1 MNEKER
7 IRIKMPYRSKIISI
21 FILIIFGSGFLVG
34 GSLIYI
40 VTSTESYEL
49 QDQIQSI
56 YHEKTNLELQNDNYY
71 SNGSLLS
78 NLYRNVKDSIVVISG
93 TVTYQSFFGLGHTE
107 VQGSG
112 FTYKFN
118 EEFIVITNNHVVS
131 DASDLVVTFANGNGY
146 PAEIIGSDSYSDL
159 AVLSVDAPI
168 EEFYPLE
175 IVSSSNLEVGD
186 PVVAIG
192 NPMGLDG
199 TMTIGIVSQI
209 GRTIRESL
217 AGSFPIANII
227 QTSVAINPGNSGG
240 PLFNYQGEVVGV
252 TTAIIENSESLGF
265 AIPSN
270 TILKEI
276 ESLIET
282 GSFSNH
288 SWLGISGVDVTY
300 SIAQAIG
307 SNVTYGWLISQVTQ
321 DSAADDAD
329 LKGGSQQI
337 QIIDERII
345 IGGDIIIAIDGN
357 RVTNGDYLMSY
368 LEEYTSP
375 NQIVTLSILRGNQLL
390 DVPVT
395 LGARPMIN

>member
-1 MNEKER
+1 MNEKEM
-7 IRIKMPYRSKIISI
+7 IRIKMPYRSKTILIS
-21 FILIIFGSGFLVG
+21 ILIIFGSGFLVG

-40 VTSTESYEL
+40 VTSTESYGL

-93 TVTYQSFFGLGHTE
+93 TVTYQSFFGLGRTE

-112 FTYKFN
+112 FVYEFN

-131 DASDLVVTFANGNGY
+131 DASDIVVTFANGNGY

-168 EEFYPLE
+168 EEFYTLE
-175 IVSSSNLEVGD
+175 IVGSSNLEVGD

-209 GRTIRESL
+209 SRTIRESL

-252 TTAIIENSESLGF
+252 TTAIIENSEGLGF

-276 ESLIET
+276 ESLVET
-282 GSFSNH
+282 GSFNDH
-288 SWLGISGVDVTY
+288 SWLGISGVDMTY

-321 DSAADDAD
+321 DGAADNAD
-329 LKGGSQQI
+329 LKGGGQQI
-337 QIIDERII
+337 QILDERII

-357 RVTNGDYLMSY
+357 RVTNGDDIMSY
-368 LEEYTSP
+368 LEEHTSP
-375 NQIVTLSILRGNQLL
+375 NQIVTLSILRDNQLL

>member
-1 MNEKER
+1 M
-7 IRIKMPYRSKIISI
+7 
-21 FILIIFGSGFLVG
+21 
-34 GSLIYI
+34 
-40 VTSTESYEL
+40 
-49 QDQIQSI
+49 
-56 YHEKTNLELQNDNYY
+56 
-71 SNGSLLS
+71 
-78 NLYRNVKDSIVVISG
+78 
-93 TVTYQSFFGLGHTE
+93 
-107 VQGSG
+107 QGSG
-112 FTYKFN
+112 FIYEFN

-252 TTAIIENSESLGF
+252 TTAIIENSEGLGF

-282 GSFSNH
+282 GSFSDH

-375 NQIVTLSILRGNQLL
+375 NQIVTLSILRDNQLL

>member
-1 MNEKER
+1 M
-7 IRIKMPYRSKIISI
+7 
-21 FILIIFGSGFLVG
+21 FGSGFLVG
-34 GSLIYI
+34 SSLIYI
-40 VTSTESYEL
+40 VTSTENYEL

-56 YHEKTNLELQNDNYY
+56 YHEKINLELQNNNYY

-78 NLYRNVKDSIVVISG
+78 NLYRNVKNSIVVISG
-93 TVTYQSFFGLGHTE
+93 TVTYQSFFGSGHTE

-112 FTYKFN
+112 FIYEFN
-118 EEFIVITNNHVVS
+118 GEFIVITNNHVVS
-131 DASDLVVTFANGNGY
+131 DASDIVVTFANGNGY

-175 IVSSSNLEVGD
+175 IIGSSNLEVGE

-240 PLFNYQGEVVGV
+240 PLFNYHGEVVGV
-252 TTAIIENSESLGF
+252 TTAIIENSEGLGF

-282 GSFSNH
+282 GSFSDH
-288 SWLGISGVDVTY
+288 SWLGICGVDMTY

-321 DSAADDAD
+321 DSAADKAD
-329 LKGGSQQI
+329 LKGGDQQI
-337 QIIDERII
+337 QILDERII

-375 NQIVTLSILRGNQLL
+375 NQIVILSILRDNQLL

>member
-7 IRIKMPYRSKIISI
+7 IRTKPPHRSKIISI
-21 FILIIFGSGFLVG
+21 FILIVFVSGFLAG

-40 VTSTESYEL
+40 VTSTEIYEL
-49 QDQIQSI
+49 QDQIQPI
-56 YHEKTNLELQNDNYY
+56 YHEKTNLELQNNIYY
-71 SNGSLLS
+71 SNESLLS

-93 TVTYQSFFGLGHTE
+93 TVTYQSFFGLGHAE

-112 FTYKFN
+112 FTYEFN
-118 EEFIVITNNHVVS
+118 KEFIVITNNHVVS

-186 PVVAIG
+186 SVVAIG

-240 PLFNYQGEVVGV
+240 PLFNYKGEVVGV

-282 GSFSNH
+282 GAFSGH
-288 SWLGISGVDVTY
+288 SWLGISGIDMTY

-307 SNVTYGWLISQVTQ
+307 SNVTYGWLISQITQ
-321 DSAADDAD
+321 DGAADDAD
-329 LKGGSQQI
+329 LKGGNRQI
-337 QIIDERII
+337 QILDERII

-375 NQIVTLSILRGNQLL
+375 NQIVTLSLLRDNQLL

-395 LGARPMIN
+395 LGVRPMIN

>member
-1 MNEKER
+1 MNEKKR
-7 IRIKMPYRSKIISI
+7 IRIKKPYRLKIISI
-21 FILIIFGSGFLVG
+21 FLLVIFGSGFLVG
-34 GSLIYI
+34 GALTYI
-40 VTSTESYEL
+40 VTSTENYEL
-49 QDQIQSI
+49 QDQMQSA
-56 YHEKTNLELQNDNYY
+56 YNEKNNLDFQIDNYF
-71 SNGSLLS
+71 SNGSLLP

-93 TVTYQSFFGLGHTE
+93 TVRYQSYFGLGYTE

-112 FTYKFN
+112 FVYEFN
-118 EEFIVITNNHVVS
+118 KEFTVITNNHVVS
-131 DASDLVVTFANGNGY
+131 SASNLVVTFANGNGY
-146 PAEIIGSDSYSDL
+146 PAEIIGSDIYSDL
-159 AVLSVDAPI
+159 ALLSVDAPI

-175 IVSSSNLEVGD
+175 IGSSSNLEVGD

-276 ESLIET
+276 CSLIEN
-282 GSFSNH
+282 GSFSDH
-288 SWLGISGVDVTY
+288 SWLGISGVDMTY
-300 SIAQAIG
+300 TIAQAIK
-307 SNVTYGWLISQVTQ
+307 SNVTYGWLISQITQ
-321 DSAADDAD
+321 DGAADDAD

-337 QIIDERII
+337 QILDERII

-375 NQIVTLSILRGNQLL
+375 NQLVNLSIIRDNQLFN
-390 DVPVT
+390 VPVT

>member
-7 IRIKMPYRSKIISI
+7 IRTKPPHRSKIISI
-21 FILIIFGSGFLVG
+21 FILIVFVSGFLAG

-40 VTSTESYEL
+40 VTSTEIYEL
-49 QDQIQSI
+49 QDQIQPI
-56 YHEKTNLELQNDNYY
+56 YHEKTNLELQNNIYY
-71 SNGSLLS
+71 SNESLLS

-93 TVTYQSFFGLGHTE
+93 TVTYQSFFGLGHAE

-112 FTYKFN
+112 FTYEFN
-118 EEFIVITNNHVVS
+118 KEFIVITNNHVVS

-186 PVVAIG
+186 SVVAIG

-240 PLFNYQGEVVGV
+240 PLFNYKGEVVGV

-282 GSFSNH
+282 GAFSGH
-288 SWLGISGVDVTY
+288 SWLGISGIDMTY

-307 SNVTYGWLISQVTQ
+307 SNVTYGWLISQITQ
-321 DSAADDAD
+321 DGAADDAD
-329 LKGGSQQI
+329 LKGGNRQI
-337 QIIDERII
+337 QILDERII

-375 NQIVTLSILRGNQLL
+375 NQIVTLSLLRDNQLL

>member
-1 MNEKER
+1 
-7 IRIKMPYRSKIISI
+7 
-21 FILIIFGSGFLVG
+21 
-34 GSLIYI
+34 
-40 VTSTESYEL
+40 
-49 QDQIQSI
+49 
-56 YHEKTNLELQNDNYY
+56 
-71 SNGSLLS
+71 
-78 NLYRNVKDSIVVISG
+78 
-93 TVTYQSFFGLGHTE
+93 
-107 VQGSG
+107 
-112 FTYKFN
+112 
-118 EEFIVITNNHVVS
+118 
-131 DASDLVVTFANGNGY
+131 
-146 PAEIIGSDSYSDL
+146 L

-252 TTAIIENSESLGF
+252 TTAIIENSEGLGF

-282 GSFSNH
+282 GSFNYH
-288 SWLGISGVDVTY
+288 SWL
-300 SIAQAIG
+300 
-307 SNVTYGWLISQVTQ
+307 
-321 DSAADDAD
+321 
-329 LKGGSQQI
+329 
-337 QIIDERII
+337 
-345 IGGDIIIAIDGN
+345 
-357 RVTNGDYLMSY
+357 
-368 LEEYTSP
+368 
-375 NQIVTLSILRGNQLL
+375 
-390 DVPVT
+390 
-395 LGARPMIN
+395 